1 MPDRVV
7 KVTGVNLVARRKFSE
22 DSLQL
27 PSCDGNVLVQGIESH
42 FLRCVLRL
50 GGPTLPVYAPQ
61 TEAVQRARWRKRA
74 VVAILGTDLV
84 DAV

>member
-7 KVTGVNLVARRKFSE
+7 KVTGVYLLARRKFSE

-50 GGPTLPVYAPQ
+50 GGPTPPYVPQ
-61 TEAVQRARWRKRA
+61 TKAVQRARWRKGA

>member
-1 MPDRVV
+1 MLDRVV
-7 KVTGVNLVARRKFSE
+7 KVAGVNLVVRRKFSE

-50 GGPTLPVYAPQ
+50 GGPTLPVCTPNQ
-61 TEAVQRARWRKRA
+61 SGSARDGEREQLLRS
-74 VVAILGTDLV
+74 
-84 DAV
+84 

>member
-1 MPDRVV
+1 MLDRVV
-7 KVTGVNLVARRKFSE
+7 KVTGVKSVARRKISE

-27 PSCDGNVLVQGIESH
+27 PSCGGNVLVQGIESH
-42 FLRCVLRL
+42 FRRCVLRL
-50 GGPTLPVYAPQ
+50 GGPTLPVCTPNQ
-61 TEAVQRARWRKRA
+61 SGSARWRKGA